1 MQFNHFQLEIAFKSP
16 EMHFKNG
23 IWPTVEVCI
32 SQISLDLVWNVAS
45 SSVEVDQCLSSAAG
59 LLWLNFSGGAF
70 HITSN
75 SRYGASNLACIVPT
89 VHNFHKTSNYPSA
102 PNSFPRKHPFSFLG
116 LLVKAREIVQ
126 WDPFNIT
133 KRIFPDLCISFV
145 FATTIH

>member
-1 MQFNHFQLEIAFKSP
+1 
-16 EMHFKNG
+16 MHFKNG
-23 IWPTVEVCI
+23 IRSTIEINMHFSTFCLKSSGVLKKISVCPEARVCCDSI
-32 SQISLDLVWNVAS
+32 S
-45 SSVEVDQCLSSAAG
+45 G
-59 LLWLNFSGGAF
+59 RAF

-102 PNSFPRKHPFSFLG
+102 PNSFPRKHLFSFPG